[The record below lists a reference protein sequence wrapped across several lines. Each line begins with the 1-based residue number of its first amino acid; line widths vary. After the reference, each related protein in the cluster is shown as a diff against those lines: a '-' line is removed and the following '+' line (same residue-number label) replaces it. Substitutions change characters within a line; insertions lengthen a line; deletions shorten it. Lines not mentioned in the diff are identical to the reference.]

1 MIIHISLQNAS
12 CSLT

>member
-1 MIIHISLQNAS
+1 MIIHTSLQNAS